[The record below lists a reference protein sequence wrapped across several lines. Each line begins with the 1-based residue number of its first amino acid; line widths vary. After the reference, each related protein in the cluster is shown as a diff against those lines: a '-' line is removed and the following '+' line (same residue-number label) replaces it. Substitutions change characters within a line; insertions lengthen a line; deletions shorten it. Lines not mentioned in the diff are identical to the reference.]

1 MVIETRITWD
11 RNLCLTFIQEVLR
24 ELLFYRNNVRNIN
37 LRLLTN
43 YSPPTVILYYYAS
56 NVACGAY
63 SVEDMNNIFNK
74 MWSEKEKSKSSTW
87 REMKAIE
94 RALITF
100 KEVNKYKNIKW
111 YTDNQNCVKIV
122 RSGSMKEQFQ
132 KLTFSIFSF
141 CLQGCIYID
150 IQWIPRS
157 ENSNEDYISI
167 YND

>member
-1 MVIETRITWD
+1 
-11 RNLCLTFIQEVLR
+11 
-24 ELLFYRNNVRNIN
+24 
-37 LRLLTN
+37 
-43 YSPPTVILYYYAS
+43 
-56 NVACGAY
+56 
-63 SVEDMNNIFNK
+63 MNNIFNK

-94 RALITF
+94 QALITF

-122 RSGSMKEQFQ
+122 RSGSMKEQLQ
-132 KLTFSIFSF
+132 KLTFSIF

-167 YND
+167 HND

>member
-11 RNLCLTFIQEVLR
+11 RNLCLTFIQEVPR
-24 ELLFYRNNVRNIN
+24 ELLFCRNNVRNIN
-37 LRLLTN
+37 FRLLAN

-63 SVEDMNNIFNK
+63 SAEDMNNIFHK
-74 MWSEKEKSKSSTW
+74 MWSENEKSKSSTW

-94 RALITF
+94 QALITF

-122 RSGSMKEQFQ
+122 RSGSMKEQLQ
-132 KLTFSIFSF
+132 KLTFSIFSL
-141 CLQGCIYID
+141 CLQRCIYID
-150 IQWIPRS
+150 IQ
-157 ENSNEDYISI
+157 
-167 YND
+167 